1 MSQMYEVAFQAHF
14 ANVVDIGK
22 VIVCAPSQEGAVDM
36 AITLLELPRSV
47 TRCEVRRIKPSIWQ
61 LERREISKDDG
72 SSRKNTGGP
81 RPITPFSRFHLQID
95 AVISARS
102 EFQVIRRVA
111 EALLERVSG
120 RKTQDTRNQA
130 LDIIVDCKPLHESA
144 AHHQQSTLERIEI
157 FGARAAGRVQGGQV
171 RGK

>member
-14 ANVVDIGK
+14 SNVVDIGK
-22 VIVCAPSQEGAVDM
+22 VIVCAPSQEAAADM

-47 TRCEVRRIKPSIWQ
+47 TRCDVRRIKPSLWQ
-61 LERREISKDDG
+61 LERREISKNDDRPTRNV
-72 SSRKNTGGP
+72 SRSLP
-81 RPITPFSRFHLQID
+81 ATPFTRFHLQID

-120 RKTQDTRNQA
+120 RKTPDTRNQA
-130 LDIIVDCKPLHESA
+130 LDIIVDCKPLHESVA
-144 AHHQQSTLERIEI
+144 RKQESTLERIEMYRS
-157 FGARAAGRVQGGQV
+157 GAAGRVQGGRTQ
-171 RGK
+171 GK